1 MSFGGRFFG
10 RRMRWRAGFVAAA
23 LLCMPAAPWSGQ
35 GRAHAGAPET
45 APLPVAAPRAAEARA
60 TRVPARIAHALDISR
75 LDGRRTEVRLTL
87 SSPLPWRAFTLAD
100 PPRMVVDFGA
110 LDWSATRAARD
121 DGALVAAARFGL
133 LRPER
138 SRMVLDLAEPARLR
152 EGEMTGDP
160 DRGGVLRLLLEAQ
173 DPAAFAAA
181 AGWPEDAR
189 PPAPPPPPRAVDGP
203 PLVVVDPG
211 HGGVDPG
218 AIRGDVQEKDL
229 VLRFSRD
236 LAAALNASGRW
247 RAVMTRQSDVFLSLR
262 ERVAFAEAA
271 GAQAFLSI
279 HVNALAEGEATGA
292 SIHTLSE
299 IASTEEAAALA
310 SYENRSDVLAG
321 VELAGEGDDV
331 ALALIDLSRR
341 RTNAASRALA
351 RALIA
356 RLDGEV
362 ALLDGRAHSVA
373 GFRVLKSPDIP
384 SALVELGFMSTP
396 QDLARIEDP
405 AWRARFALA
414 MLDALDA
421 WKAGAAAR

>member
-1 MSFGGRFFG
+1 
-10 RRMRWRAGFVAAA
+10 
-23 LLCMPAAPWSGQ
+23 
-35 GRAHAGAPET
+35 
-45 APLPVAAPRAAEARA
+45 
-60 TRVPARIAHALDISR
+60 
-75 LDGRRTEVRLTL
+75 
-87 SSPLPWRAFTLAD
+87 
-100 PPRMVVDFGA
+100 
-110 LDWSATRAARD
+110 
-121 DGALVAAARFGL
+121 
-133 LRPER
+133 
-138 SRMVLDLAEPARLR
+138 
-152 EGEMTGDP
+152 
-160 DRGGVLRLLLEAQ
+160 
-173 DPAAFAAA
+173 
-181 AGWPEDAR
+181 
-189 PPAPPPPPRAVDGP
+189 
-203 PLVVVDPG
+203 
-211 HGGVDPG
+211 
-218 AIRGDVQEKDL
+218 
-229 VLRFSRD
+229 
-236 LAAALNASGRW
+236 
-247 RAVMTRQSDVFLSLR
+247 
-262 ERVAFAEAA
+262 
-271 GAQAFLSI
+271 LSI